1 MLTWSGPR
9 ERRIVA
15 GLCFLGALRVFVYSA
30 AFPPFHSTDEPFHF
44 DLIVKYAAGHV
55 PVRLLDERLSAET
68 TTTIVLYGTGWSRP
82 RPDLVLLHHS
92 PEYLNPLPPDGA
104 VPPPVWT
111 APAAVR
117 EAVLPWGR
125 ERWNSVNYEAMEPP
139 VYYAV
144 AGAWYRLGGTLGLTG
159 GQRFYWTRFLNA
171 LLAAGLVAIAALFA
185 RAVCPDNRALALAV
199 PLLVAAFPQDSF
211 YGTTNDAPL
220 APLLFGAALWAL
232 LQILRAAPPWPWYV
246 LAGVLVA
253 ATVLTKYSHVAIV
266 GALGLAL
273 AVVGATRRDRAEY
286 VRLGGLVLIVLV
298 LIGAWVTRNVWLAG
312 EVTGSHQK
320 AVALGW
326 SVKSLAAI
334 GDHPFFGRGAILA
347 LIGDF
352 GTDLLA
358 TFWRGEITWHGRP
371 MTLPG
376 IDRVYIL
383 SSVLLLTCAVI
394 RAAGARVRAERLALG
409 ISAATLLLAVAAVAA
424 LSTVFDFGT
433 QNQYPSR
440 ARPYFTQGRL
450 LVGTLVPF
458 VTLYLY
464 GLQGALSWARL
475 RCAGA
480 LLIVTIAIALVALGA
495 QLVVIAPVFAS
506 SYNWFHLVGR

>member
-1 MLTWSGPR
+1 MLTWLGPR
-9 ERRIVA
+9 ERQVVA
-15 GLCFLGALRVFVYSA
+15 VLCLLGGLRVLVFSA

-55 PVRLLDERLSAET
+55 PARVLDERLSAET
-68 TTTIVLYGTGWSRP
+68 ATTIVLYGTGWSRP

-92 PEYLNPLPPDGA
+92 PEYLNPLPPDGR
-104 VPPPVWT
+104 VPAPVWT

-125 ERWNSVNYEAMEPP
+125 ERWNRVNYEATEPP
-139 VYYAV
+139 VYYV
-144 AGAWYRLGGTLGLTG
+144 LAGAWYRLGGALGLTG

-171 LLAAGLVAIAALFA
+171 LLAAALVAIAALFA
-185 RAVCPDNRALALAV
+185 RTVCPDNRALALAV

-220 APLLFGAALWAL
+220 GPLLFGAALGAL
-232 LQILRAAPPWPWYV
+232 LRILRAAPRWPWYA

-266 GALGLAL
+266 GALGLTL
-273 AVVGATRRDRAEY
+273 GVVGATRRDRAE
-286 VRLGGLVLIVLV
+286 RLRLVGLALIVLV
-298 LIGAWVTRNVWLAG
+298 LVGAWVTRNVWLAG
-312 EVTGSHQK
+312 ELSGSHQK

-326 SVKSLAAI
+326 SVKNLGAMA
-334 GDHPFFGRGAILA
+334 DHPFFGRGAIGA
-347 LIGDF
+347 LVGDF
-352 GTDLLA
+352 GAHLLA
-358 TFWRGEITWHGRP
+358 TFWRGEIAWHDQP
-371 MTLPG
+371 MALPRV
-376 IDRVYIL
+376 DRVYVL
-383 SSVLLLTCAVI
+383 SSVLLLACAVI
-394 RAAGARVRAERLALG
+394 RGAGVRARAERLALG
-409 ISAATLLLAVAAVAA
+409 ISAATLVLAVAAVAA

-458 VTLYLY
+458 VTLYCY
-464 GLQGALSWARL
+464 GLQGALGWARL
-475 RCAGA
+475 RSTGA
-480 LLIVTIAIALVALGA
+480 FLVITAAIALGALGA
-495 QLVVIAPVFAS
+495 QLAVIAPVFAS
-506 SYNWFHLVGR
+506 PYNWFHLVGR